1 MYIQGLTIRTSAG
14 RLAVRRTP
22 MAIKLPGMKQ
32 EGDVAK
38 DIQNFNSI
46 HREVI
51 RRHFRG
57 DPFTVISEELSI
69 TPRWAKEIVASAQ
82 GQEMLEVLSSNAD
95 IDTIDIEQ
103 EKQRGAAE
111 SVGLLRQMVT
121 GTDTASSLKLKAAQ
135 TLMASAGHG
144 PIQKM
149 VGQMH
154 NTHEGRLAFEEFKRR
169 SDEVD
174 KIIEA
179 RAVPLEHYTPP
190 TPAPAELS
198 TSKVDP
204 TFGPRK
210 EPTDATREE
219 TNT

>member
-1 MYIQGLTIRTSAG
+1 
-14 RLAVRRTP
+14 

-95 IDTIDIEQ
+95 I
-103 EKQRGAAE
+103 
-111 SVGLLRQMVT
+111 
-121 GTDTASSLKLKAAQ
+121 
-135 TLMASAGHG
+135 
-144 PIQKM
+144 
-149 VGQMH
+149 
-154 NTHEGRLAFEEFKRR
+154 GR
-169 SDEVD
+169 
-174 KIIEA
+174 
-179 RAVPLEHYTPP
+179 
-190 TPAPAELS
+190 
-198 TSKVDP
+198 
-204 TFGPRK
+204 
-210 EPTDATREE
+210 
-219 TNT
+219 